1 LVLGAPEL
9 TLESS
14 GGAKTRV
21 TGVGVAVRP
30 PGVGV
35 LVGVRVGVLVGV
47 DVACGSQ
54 APRVQMEQDAPDWVV
69 QSREPRGQTT
79 ERQLQLVELPAQS
92 TGWLAPLL
100 ATERQLALLQ
110 AQMVV
115 GVGVLVGVLVGP
127 ADWTITSWG

>member
-1 LVLGAPEL
+1 MLGAPEL

-21 TGVGVAVRP
+21 TGVGVAA